1 MATAK
6 TTMPMRESD
15 RLPEEGELLPEATHK
30 KYLLVRTEGG
40 REDEWFH
47 LGD

>member
-1 MATAK
+1 MAMVK
-6 TTMPMRESD
+6 TTTPMRESD
-15 RLPEEGELLPEATHK
+15 RLPGEGERLPEATHK
-30 KYLLVRTEGG
+30 KYLLVRTEGR

>member
-15 RLPEEGELLPEATHK
+15 RLLEEGERLPEATHK

>member
-15 RLPEEGELLPEATHK
+15 RLLGEGERLPEATHK

-40 REDEWFH
+40 RENEWFH

>member
-6 TTMPMRESD
+6 TTMSMRESD
-15 RLPEEGELLPEATHK
+15 RLLEKGERLPEATHK